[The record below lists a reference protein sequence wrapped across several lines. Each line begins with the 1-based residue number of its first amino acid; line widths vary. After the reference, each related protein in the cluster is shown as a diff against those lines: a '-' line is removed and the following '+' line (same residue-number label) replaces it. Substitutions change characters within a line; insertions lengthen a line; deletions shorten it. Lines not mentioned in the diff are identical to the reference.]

1 MKIFSTK
8 STGVIKSMA
17 VGVGLILGIKSGY
30 AQVYHINENFTGG
43 SGTTPPSG
51 WSQNRIAGATT
62 DNWNFNNL
70 GNRTIA
76 APMAGKVASFDSDYL
91 ATYVNEDVALES
103 PAVNTTGYNTIRLK
117 WDQFFAGIYNTNF
130 DGIFVEVYN
139 GTSWNTVYSNT
150 TLAYP
155 GAAASLDL
163 DVSTHASNRTGVKV
177 RLRFVGNYSWWWL
190 VDNVQLYT
198 PVTDVQATAVLS
210 PATPCGG
217 ATENVVVRV
226 KNNSPSAISNIPVV
240 ALVSGSFGTAT
251 LNTTL
256 TRSVAANASDT
267 VIFSTTYNTLAGG
280 TINVK
285 AYTNLGADV
294 NRANDTIQ
302 YTSDIIGTP
311 GNATPSNGSRC
322 GAGSVSLS
330 AVTSA
335 VQDSLYWF
343 NSASSTNQIGTGAS
357 FNTPYLSS
365 TTTFYVEPRRGGIAD
380 SLRTTYAAGNGQNGA
395 MFDVIPNQSM
405 RLDSLA
411 FVSQTAGSYAVS
423 VYYRNGTYVGNQ
435 LVAANWTLLQTT
447 TMNVVTGENKI
458 ILTGNNKLNM
468 NANQTYGMYVTFGG
482 TLSYTNGTNTYTNGK
497 VTINAGDGISGTFG
511 GTFSPRTWNGTLY
524 FGGGCAGSRVP
535 VTATINPLLQ
545 GVSFA
550 KGATYQGNYLSGI
563 VSSPDNAKA
572 GSQLQYDITAPTG
585 LTNADYGTLWTITS
599 TSVLTPYGFA
609 AATSSFTAPTAST
622 NGRINITTSSAEIDS
637 TFIVS
642 VTARNMANGCD
653 TIINRYFYVAPEPVP
668 GFSSNIGC
676 AGAAVNFT
684 DTSSIVRG
692 TLAYSWNFGDPNSTL
707 DTSNVKNPS
716 YTYTVGGNYTITLRV
731 TSNLGYSTTMTKT
744 IDVGYFP
751 NPSFSVVNKCEGD
764 STSFINKT
772 TLQGPALAISYL
784 WNFGDSGLSAL
795 QNPKWMYNNIGVYNV
810 TLKATTAFGCSNTF
824 TSNSTVFPIPVA
836 DFTAGNAC
844 EGSSVSLTNNSTI
857 GFGTMGANWSFGDG
871 NNSNE
876 FSTQHSF
883 ATANTYSVRL
893 VTYSDFGCSDTV
905 TKQVTV
911 SATPK
916 AAFTS
921 AGNCSGDDVA
931 FTNTTTFGGSF
942 TSEWDLGTN
951 SFVQNNATTVT
962 KMFQPGTYTVRLKT
976 VSGLCS
982 DIESFELTVKESPVA
997 GFVVPASACIGTAV
1011 QMNNSSTGPGTL
1023 SYGWSFGDA
1032 TTSTSMSPSKTY
1044 TTAGTYTI
1052 NMGVVAANG
1061 CVDSAAASIVV
1072 NTLPNAA
1079 YSFSKSTVFESRQV
1093 TFTPGSNSF
1102 FTYDW
1107 DFGDGNGSN
1116 QLAPVYT
1123 YLSNGPFNAKLTVT
1137 DNNGCMNTTSQ
1148 VVAFNVS
1155 SKAITAQSFNFDVYP
1170 NPFTSSATVNYT
1182 LVKGGNLEVKVFD
1195 MYGREVAVLFNGK
1208 QNAGGYE
1215 ISFVAE
1221 EFNLSAGNYM
1231 VQLTLNGET
1240 ASKQIIRVK

>member
-8 STGVIKSMA
+8 STDVMKSLALTM
-17 VGVGLILGIKSGY
+17 GLLFATQLVFS
-30 AQVYHINENFTGG
+30 QVYHINQDFTSA
-43 SGTTPPSG
+43 SGTTPPTG
-51 WSQNRIAGATT
+51 WTQNKIAGAAS
-62 DNWNFNNL
+62 DNWRFDNP
-70 GNRTIA
+70 GGRTINS
-76 APMAGKVASFDSDYL
+76 PMAGKVAAFDSDNY
-91 ATYVNEDVALES
+91 ATFVNENVALES

-130 DGIFVEVYN
+130 DGVFVEVYN

-226 KNNSPSAISNIPVV
+226 KNNSPSTISNIPVV

-256 TRSVAANASDT
+256 TRSVASNASDT

-285 AYTNLGADV
+285 AYTDLGADV

-343 NSASSTNQIGTGAS
+343 NSASSTNQIGTGAN

-365 TTTFYVEPRRGGIAD
+365 TSTFYVEPRRGGIAD

-599 TSVLTPYGFA
+599 TSVLTSYGFA

-668 GFSSNIGC
+668 GFSNNIGC

-844 EGSSVSLTNNSTI
+844 EGSNVALTNNSTI

-876 FSTQHSF
+876 FSTQHTYS
-883 ATANTYSVRL
+883 TANTYSVKL
-893 VTYSDFGCSDTV
+893 ITYSDFGCSDTV

-921 AGNCSGDDVA
+921 TGNCSGDDVA

-997 GFVVPASACIGTAV
+997 VFAAPTTACIGTAV

-1032 TTSTSMSPSKTY
+1032 TNSTSMSPSKTY

-1072 NTLPNAA
+1072 NTLPSAA

-1137 DNNGCMNTTSQ
+1137 DNNGCLNTTTQ
-1148 VVAFNVS
+1148 VIAFNVS
-1155 SKAITAQSFNFDVYP
+1155 SKAITAQNFNFDVYP
-1170 NPFTSSATVNYT
+1170 NPFTSTATVNYT

>member
-1 MKIFSTK
+1 MNIFSTK
-8 STGVIKSMA
+8 RTRVMKCMA
-17 VGVGLILGIKSGY
+17 LAMGLMLGIQSGY

-62 DNWNFNNL
+62 DNWDFNNT
-70 GNRTIA
+70 GGRSIT
-76 APMAGKVASFDSDYL
+76 APMAGKVASFDSDNL
-91 ATYVNEDVALES
+91 ATFVNENVALES

-210 PATPCGG
+210 PAAVCGG

-256 TRSVAANASDT
+256 TRSVASNASDT
-267 VIFSTTYNTLAGG
+267 VIFTTTYNTLAGG
-280 TINVK
+280 TLNVK
-285 AYTNLGADV
+285 AYTDLGADV
-294 NRANDTIQ
+294 NRANDTIN
-302 YTSDIIGTP
+302 YSVAVSGTP
-311 GNATPSNGSRC
+311 SAPTPTNANRC
-322 GAGSVSLS
+322 GAGSVALS
-330 AVTSA
+330 AVSGSA
-335 VQDSLYWF
+335 QDSLYWF
-343 NSASSTNQIGTGAS
+343 SSSSSTTQLGVGAN
-357 FNTPYLSS
+357 FNTPYLNATS
-365 TTTFYVEPRRGGIAD
+365 TFYVEARRGGSTD

-395 MFDVIPNQSM
+395 MFDVVPSQAM

-411 FVSQTAGSYAVS
+411 FISQSAGSFAVS

-447 TMNVVTGENKI
+447 TMNVVTGENKFV
-458 ILTGNNKLNM
+458 LTGNNKLSM

-482 TLSYTNGTNTYTNGK
+482 TISYTNGSTTYTNGK

-511 GTFSPRTWNGTLY
+511 GIFTGRIWNGTLY
-524 FGGGCAGSRVP
+524 FGGGCSSSRSA

-550 KGATYQGNYLSGI
+550 KGTTYQGNFLSGI
-563 VSSPDNAKA
+563 VSDPDNAKS

-585 LTNADYGTLWTITS
+585 LTNSDYGTLWTITS
-599 TSVLTPYGFA
+599 TSVLTAYGFA
-609 AATSSFTAPTAST
+609 AGTSSFTAPTAST
-622 NGRINITTSSAEIDS
+622 NGRVNVTTSSSEIDS

-642 VTARNMANGCD
+642 VTARNLANGCD
-653 TIINRYFYVAPEPVP
+653 TIINRYYYVAPEPIP
-668 GFSSNIGC
+668 GFSNNIGC

-716 YTYTVGGNYTITLRV
+716 YTYSVGGSYTITLRV
-731 TSNLGYSTTMTKT
+731 TSNLGYSTTMTKS
-744 IDVGYFP
+744 ISVGYFP
-751 NPSFSVVNKCEGD
+751 TPSFSVVNKCEGD

-772 TLQGPALAISYL
+772 TLQGPVLAISYL
-784 WNFGDSGLSAL
+784 WDFGDNGSSTL

-844 EGSSVSLTNNSTI
+844 EGSSVGLTNNSTI
-857 GFGTMGANWSFGDG
+857 DFGTMGANWNFGDG

-876 FSTQHSF
+876 FSTQHTY
-883 ATANTYSVRL
+883 ATANTYSVKL
-893 VTYSDFGCSDTV
+893 ITYSDFGCSDTV

-921 AGNCSGDDVA
+921 LGNCSGDDVA
-931 FTNTTTFGGSF
+931 FTNTTTFGSSF
-942 TSEWDLGTN
+942 NSEWDLGTN
-951 SFVQNNATTVT
+951 SFVQNNATSIT
-962 KMFQPGTYTVRLKT
+962 KMFQPGTYTVRLKA

-997 GFVVPASACIGTAV
+997 GFAAPTSACIGSAV

-1023 SYGWSFGDA
+1023 VYGWSFGDA

-1044 TTAGTYTI
+1044 NTAGSYTI
-1052 NMGVVAANG
+1052 KMGVAAANG
-1061 CVDSAAASIVV
+1061 CVDSASANVAV
-1072 NTLPNAA
+1072 NTLPSAA
-1079 YSFSKSTVFESRQV
+1079 YSFSKSTVFNSRQV

-1107 DFGDGNGSN
+1107 DFGDGSGSN

-1123 YLSNGPFNAKLTVT
+1123 YLSNGPFSAKLTVT

-1148 VVAFNVS
+1148 AVAFNVS
-1155 SKAITAQSFNFDVYP
+1155 SKSITAQTFNFDVYP
-1170 NPFTSSATVNYT
+1170 NPFTSSATVNYS
-1182 LVKGGNLEVKVFD
+1182 LVTDGNLEIKIFD
-1195 MYGREVAVLFNGK
+1195 MFGREVAVLFNGK

-1221 EFNLSAGNYM
+1221 QYNLSAGNYM